1 MHVVH
6 RDLKCENLLLDKS
19 LNIKI
24 IGASLFCAARSAE
37 SFPRFRRSV

>member
-1 MHVVH
+1 MMTYDYRYCHKVHVVH

-24 IGASLFCAARSAE
+24 IGMSGEVS
-37 SFPRFRRSV
+37 